1 MKSKS
6 SINMRAIFI
15 YIVSSLILSLLP
27 ASGYAYHNT
36 ISDVADSSECYLSV
50 PDVQLIRNR
59 RGDIVDRK
67 AWRQHKVLKATA
79 WSCCGLGVMSLAGSL
94 LWATIDYGSNG
105 KQKNRNGE
113 SALAATGI
121 VLTVGSIPLFC
132 ISHYKKKKS
141 YSLSMRVEKVPT
153 YLMDGLQY
161 SNCVG
166 ICLNL

>member
-1 MKSKS
+1 
-6 SINMRAIFI
+6 MRGMFIFM
-15 YIVSSLILSLLP
+15 VSAFILAALP
-27 ASGYAYHNT
+27 NGVYAYNNT
-36 ISDVADSSECYLSV
+36 TSDVADSSECYLSV

-59 RGDIVDRK
+59 RGDMVDRK

-79 WSCCGLGVMSLAGSL
+79 WSCCGLGVLSLAGSL
-94 LWATIDYGSNG
+94 LWATIDYNTNG

-153 YLMDGLQY
+153 NLMDGLQY